1 MFKCLLIFVSS
12 IICFSTSFLVSWYT
26 SSNVVEIFFLDGNFN
41 AGLIYF
47 LESDNGNPHWK
58 INLANNF
65 SFSICSTDDM
75 STKLFIVL
83 WLLDE
88 PDVTIGYEVIV
99 VFGVVLLEVM
109 LSFVY
114 IIVFESS
121 KFSPE

>member
-1 MFKCLLIFVSS
+1 M
-12 IICFSTSFLVSWYT
+12 
-26 SSNVVEIFFLDGNFN
+26 
-41 AGLIYF
+41 
-47 LESDNGNPHWK
+47 
-58 INLANNF
+58 
-65 SFSICSTDDM
+65 DDM

-114 IIVFESS
+114 IIVFESL